1 MRERL
6 SAAEGEKRRGKRTAS
21 LSGGFQ
27 PAFEREAPKCRKGAK
42 GFGDGCA
49 AARLAES
56 RADADLH
63 YLLGDAL
70 AYVGQ
75 RMNELD
81 GQPANGLSAD

>member
-1 MRERL
+1 MDAIATHL
-6 SAAEGEKRRGKRTAS
+6 A
-21 LSGGFQ
+21 
-27 PAFEREAPKCRKGAK
+27 
-42 GFGDGCA
+42 A
-49 AARLAES
+49 AARLAEN

>member
-1 MRERL
+1 MDAIATHL
-6 SAAEGEKRRGKRTAS
+6 A
-21 LSGGFQ
+21 
-27 PAFEREAPKCRKGAK
+27 
-42 GFGDGCA
+42 A